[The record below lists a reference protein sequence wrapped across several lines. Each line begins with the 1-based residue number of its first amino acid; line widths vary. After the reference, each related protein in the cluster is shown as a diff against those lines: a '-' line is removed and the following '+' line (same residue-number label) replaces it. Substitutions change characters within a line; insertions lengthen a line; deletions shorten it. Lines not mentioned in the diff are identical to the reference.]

1 MRKDVDE
8 MSRMLEAYLAFARG
22 DSGERSEPTD
32 MAAFLDE
39 LRGDAERHGCSA
51 SAQFHGHP
59 VATVRPHAFKRCLA
73 NLVTNAARYGEA
85 VTITGHRDH
94 RYMTITVDDDGP
106 GIPPNRRDDAF
117 KPFLRLDDARNQD
130 VAGSGLGLAIA
141 RDIARSHGGDV
152 MLGDSP
158 MGGLRASVRIPV

>member
-1 MRKDVDE
+1 
-8 MSRMLEAYLAFARG
+8 
-22 DSGERSEPTD
+22 

-39 LRGDAERHGCSA
+39 LKTDAERHGRWA
-51 SAQFHGHP
+51 EVQFHGYP
-59 VATVRPHAFKRCLA
+59 IATVRPHAFKRCLA
-73 NLVTNAARYGEA
+73 NLVSNAARFGSA
-85 VTITGHRDH
+85 ITLTGHRDH

-106 GIPPNRRDDAF
+106 GIPPNRRDDVF

-130 VAGSGLGLAIA
+130 EAGSGLGLAIA